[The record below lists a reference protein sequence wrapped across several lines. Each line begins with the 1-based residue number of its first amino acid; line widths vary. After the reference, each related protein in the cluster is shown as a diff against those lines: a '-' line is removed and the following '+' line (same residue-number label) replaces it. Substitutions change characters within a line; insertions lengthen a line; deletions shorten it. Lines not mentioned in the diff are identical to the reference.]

1 MFTHTLGFPRIGQQ
15 RELKKSL
22 EAYWKGEIAEA
33 DLQATARELRERHWR
48 LQQQAGIDFV
58 AVNDFSLYD
67 HVLDTSVMLGAV
79 PPRFAVGSTSATLA
93 IYFRM
98 ARGEAAIAPLEMSK
112 WFDTNYHY
120 LVPEFSRGQ
129 QFSLQPQKLL
139 EELAEAE
146 KLGLR
151 AKPVLLG
158 PVTYLKLGKSV
169 EPGFDRFAH
178 LDAIV
183 TEYEK
188 LLRKLDG
195 KVQWLQLDEPA
206 LVLDL
211 SETERDAY
219 EHAYRRLRAA
229 AGRTKILLATYFE
242 ALRDN
247 LELAI
252 SLETSALHIDLVRA
266 PGQLQEVARR
276 LRPHQSLSLGIVDG
290 RNIWRVDATAA
301 MATVQAARQWLGSDR
316 LMIAPSCSLLHVPI
330 DLSFE
335 TQLDPEIRSWLAFAR
350 QKCQEVKFLADAA
363 EQKIDTVF
371 LAENRVAWS
380 SRRSSVRVTNPS
392 VRQRTEKIT
401 AAMSHRTTPY
411 TERKVKQQARLK
423 LPLFPT
429 TTIGSFPQTTEIR
442 KARSEFNAR
451 KITREQYVALMQES
465 IRLSVDRQHEL
476 GLDVLVHG
484 EAERNDMV
492 EYFGQQLE
500 GICFTQQGWVQSY
513 GSRCVKPPVIY
524 GDVSRREPMTVEW
537 TRYAQSLT
545 SKPMKGMLTGPVT
558 ILCWSFV
565 RDDQPRRDTCQQIS
579 LAIRDEVSDLE
590 HAGISIIQ
598 VDEAALRE
606 GLPLRKAEWDDYLA
620 WAVECFRLSTSG
632 ITDETQL
639 HTHMCYSEFN
649 DIVPWIAQMDAD
661 VISVE
666 ASRSR
671 MELLEAFER
680 FKYPSDIGPGV
691 YDIHSPRVPSAAEI
705 ESLLTLA
712 LEVIPAERLWVNPD
726 CGLKTR
732 GWPETMA
739 SLRNMVEVA
748 RQMRALRA

>member
-79 PPRFAVGSTSATLA
+79 PPRFAVGSSSDTLA
-93 IYFRM
+93 TYFRM
-98 ARGEAAIAPLEMSK
+98 ARGEAEIAPLEMSK

-183 TEYEK
+183 AEYEK
-188 LLRKLDG
+188 LLRRLDG

-442 KARSEFNAR
+442 KARSEFNSR

-565 RDDQPRRDTCQQIS
+565 RDDQPRRDTCQQIA

-590 HAGISIIQ
+590 QAGIGIIQ

-632 ITDETQL
+632 IADETQL